1 MGSGHQKD
9 ALLPKKSYTKPE
21 VKQVSLKPEEA
32 VLGGCKVTEVNTPNV
47 GMGYT
52 CSTPVPCSAIAS

>member
-1 MGSGHQKD
+1 MNSTRKQRERV
-9 ALLPKKSYTKPE
+9 PKKAYTKPE

-32 VLGGCKVTEVNTPNV
+32 VLGGCKVSEVNNPNV

-52 CSTPVPCSAIAS
+52 CSTPFPCSAVAS